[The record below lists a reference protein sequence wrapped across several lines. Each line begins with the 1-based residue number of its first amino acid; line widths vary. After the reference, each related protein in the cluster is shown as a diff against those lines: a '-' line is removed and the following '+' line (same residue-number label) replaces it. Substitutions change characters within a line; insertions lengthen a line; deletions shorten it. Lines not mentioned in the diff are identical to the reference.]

1 MFAWSEKQ
9 TPKQGKYETDYINS
23 MLLNVTMQC
32 YKPTIC
38 LVFDA
43 ILHTPEDAHESNKLN
58 QNPKTSWNNGK
69 LNVFYRLNVT

>member
-1 MFAWSEKQ
+1 MFAWWEKQ
-9 TPKQGKYETDYINS
+9 PPKQGKYETDYNINS

-38 LVFDA
+38 MVFDA

-58 QNPKTSWNNGK
+58 QNPFLHPATS
-69 LNVFYRLNVT
+69 

>member
-1 MFAWSEKQ
+1 
-9 TPKQGKYETDYINS
+9 
-23 MLLNVTMQC
+23 
-32 YKPTIC
+32 